1 MHSTGGCGPSP
12 MARARSARSRRARM
26 RISAALAPLLPLI
39 APALP
44 CAAQQKNPQIEAIVS
59 AIQPARIEARIRKLA
74 SFHTRHTLSR
84 TDSDTQGIGAA
95 RRWIKSELDACS
107 KAAGGRLPV
116 AFDAFMQQSDRR
128 VPNPVEIVNVV
139 ATLPGTQSPERT
151 YVVSGHYASL
161 PSHLMDPHA
170 EPPGAN

>member
-1 MHSTGGCGPSP
+1 M
-12 MARARSARSRRARM
+12 RASL
-26 RISAALAPLLPLI
+26 ALALL
-39 APALP
+39 AALP
-44 CAAQQKNPQIEAIVS
+44 CAAQQRNPQIEAIVG

-107 KAAGGRLPV
+107 KAAGGRLEV
-116 AFDAFMQQSDRR
+116 AFDAFMQQPDRR

-139 ATLPGTQSPERT
+139 ATLP
-151 YVVSGHYASL
+151 
-161 PSHLMDPHA
+161 
-170 EPPGAN
+170 